1 MGGGGG
7 GGEEGDF
14 GFQIAPMVD
23 VVFVLLL
30 FFMAMAGEKTKEG
43 FFQIALPSSA
53 AGGADQAAVVP
64 IVIDI
69 DALGNVYVNS
79 QQMSASPKDREL
91 KQLQEKLTDAVKSAG
106 DKQDPVIVRPALDAR
121 HERVVDVL
129 NVCRLAHVQKLSFG

>member
-1 MGGGGG
+1 MGGGG

-30 FFMAMAGEKTKEG
+30 FFMACAGQNVKEG
-43 FFQIALPSSA
+43 FFSIGLPSPS
-53 AGGADQAAVVP
+53 GPKEEKPVVP

-69 DALGNVYVNS
+69 DPNGNVIVNG
-79 QQMSASPKDREL
+79 QAMSSGPKDREL
-91 KQLQEKLTDAVKSAG
+91 AQLREHLTRSMQASD
-106 DKQDPVIVRPALDAR
+106 DDPVIVRPSPEAR

-129 NVCRLAHVQKLSFG
+129 QACRTAHVKKLSFG